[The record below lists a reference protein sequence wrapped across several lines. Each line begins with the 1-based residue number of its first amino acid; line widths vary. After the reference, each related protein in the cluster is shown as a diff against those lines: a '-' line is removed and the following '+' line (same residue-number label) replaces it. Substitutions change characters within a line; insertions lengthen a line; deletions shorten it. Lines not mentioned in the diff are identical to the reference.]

1 MRCIYCK
8 YFLVGALIGCAAI
21 AARELVG
28 MLLRSDTPVLY
39 LTSIIVVYTGGIIA
53 SFCGHYRVTF
63 SHVRHRRATLES
75 IGKFVGIALI
85 GMLITA
91 LLSYQI
97 RYRLGLQPF
106 LGKALPALAFGVAT
120 LLASFITYKLNS
132 KFIFIERLPEE

>member
-1 MRCIYCK
+1 MRYIYCK
-8 YFLVGALIGCAAI
+8 YFLVGSLIGCAAI

-28 MLLRSDTPVLY
+28 MLLHSDTPVFY
-39 LTSIIVVYTGGIIA
+39 LASVVVVYAGGIIA

-85 GMLITA
+85 GMIITA

-97 RYRLGLQPF
+97 RYHLGLQPF
-106 LGKALPALAFGVAT
+106 VGKALPALAFGAAA

-132 KFIFIERLPEE
+132 KFIFIDRLPED